1 MKLVMKAQCSPGML
15 ITLCGLDGCG
25 KTTLINRLRAWR
37 EELEVPVT
45 ITKQP
50 SAAVR
55 TSPIFRTFMDSPDH
69 AQFDYRALSLFC
81 ASDRIQHCSHVIQPL
96 LEEGRTV
103 ISDRYFYSCLANLR
117 ARGYEDDR
125 WIYDVARDIPRP
137 DAAFFLDVGAEEA
150 VRRVRSRESER
161 DRYIDMELERRL
173 RREYRE
179 IAQENG
185 GILIPTDR
193 SEEECF
199 SLIRQAVLEVMRRV

>member
-1 MKLVMKAQCSPGML
+1 MMSGLDRGEFGAVFFTGYHAWASSSGNPLSHTINGGNEYITINGVRASEFL
-15 ITLCGLDGCG
+15 INAYTAGYYGVPVAFLSGDRTLCDFAASLIPDIV
-25 KTTLINRLRAWR
+25 TLAVNEGRGGS
-37 EELEVPVT
+37 V
-45 ITKQP
+45 ITMHP
-50 SAAVR
+50 AEAV
-55 TSPIFRTFMDSPDH
+55 
-69 AQFDYRALSLFC
+69 
-81 ASDRIQHCSHVIQPL
+81 DRIRC
-96 LEEGRTV
+96 
-103 ISDRYFYSCLANLR
+103 
-117 ARGYEDDR
+117 
-125 WIYDVARDIPRP
+125 
-137 DAAFFLDVGAEEA
+137 GAEEA